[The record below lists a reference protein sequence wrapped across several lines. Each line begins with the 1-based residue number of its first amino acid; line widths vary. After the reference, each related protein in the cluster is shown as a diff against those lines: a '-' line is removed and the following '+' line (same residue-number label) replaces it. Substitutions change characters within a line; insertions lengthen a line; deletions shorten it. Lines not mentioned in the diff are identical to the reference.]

1 LLPHGNKIV
10 VDDAGHM
17 APYEQPDAVE
27 RAIMQFLG

>member
-1 LLPHGNKIV
+1 V
-10 VDDAGHM
+10 EDAGHM